1 MRLLR
6 GLAGVLLWVVSL
18 LLMLVAVIL
27 CVTLILIPLGIP
39 LMGYARRTF
48 TLSLKLMLPRAV
60 THPVD
65 TADKAMAKR
74 GRKARKR
81 AQKEAAATA
90 KDAGR
95 LSRRGRKQ
103 MKRLAK
109 A

>member
-1 MRLLR
+1 
-6 GLAGVLLWVVSL
+6 
-18 LLMLVAVIL
+18 MLVAVIL

-65 TADKAMAKR
+65 TADKAMTKR

-81 AQKEAAATA
+81 AKKEAAATA

-95 LSRRGRKQ
+95 LGRRGRKR
-103 MKRLAK
+103 MKQLAK